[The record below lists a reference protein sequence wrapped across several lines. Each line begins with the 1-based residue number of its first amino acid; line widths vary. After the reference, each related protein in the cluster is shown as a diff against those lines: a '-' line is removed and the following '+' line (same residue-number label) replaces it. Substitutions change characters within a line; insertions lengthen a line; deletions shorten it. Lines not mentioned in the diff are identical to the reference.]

1 MVAITTQGKE
11 DFQRRRRIGDLFSSL
26 TTALF
31 PSDFDPL
38 RKPKI
43 ALLNSFSGLG

>member
-11 DFQRRRRIGDLFSSL
+11 DSQRRRRIGEMLSSL
-26 TTALF
+26 TAALV
-31 PSDFDPL
+31 PPGLDPF

-43 ALLNSFSGLG
+43 TLLNSFLGLG